1 MHTINEAP
9 RSLSPPR
16 AMSQRRMGRRAF
28 LQRAG
33 FGAGAVLLAAG
44 AGMTWRALDQGV
56 FATGEGPAYAAWGDW
71 DAPDGGA
78 LLPLVRAAVL
88 AANAH
93 NTQPWTFALG
103 TNRIDLFADPAR
115 TTGTLDPL
123 RRELHLSLG
132 CALENLA
139 LAARARGLDP
149 TVALLPTPGDPA
161 HVARIDLAPGAVVA
175 SPLYAAIPRRH
186 TDRGAYD
193 LRRPLDAAT
202 LGALAALNAD
212 PDLNLVWLTDPAAKA
227 RFAALTVQATA
238 AIIADP
244 EQARDDFAWWRG
256 DWATLQARKDGITLD
271 PGGLPDH
278 IRALGKLL
286 PAQSLAAY
294 DAAWAQG
301 VRDRQLPTAAAFGLL
316 VARDGGDTA
325 QRLGAGRLW
334 QRLHLAATTRGLAM
348 QPLCQIP
355 ERIDRERATGGA
367 PTITRAFAE
376 LLPGGDGQAVMA
388 FRIGYPTAG
397 THPSPRRPAEE
408 VLRV

>member
-1 MHTINEAP
+1 MRTIGEASQ
-9 RSLSPPR
+9 SLSPPR
-16 AMSQRRMGRRAF
+16 EADQRRMGRRLF
-28 LQRAG
+28 LRRAG
-33 FGAGAVLLAAG
+33 LGAGAVLLAAG
-44 AGMTWRALDQGV
+44 AGTTWRALDQGV
-56 FATGEGPAYAAWGDW
+56 FATGEGAAYAAWGDW
-71 DAPDGGA
+71 DVLGSGD

-103 TNRIDLFADPAR
+103 ARQIDLFADPAR
-115 TTGTLDPL
+115 TTGALDPL
-123 RRELHLSLG
+123 RRELHISLG
-132 CALENLA
+132 CALENLT
-139 LAARARGLDP
+139 LAAQARGLDP

-161 HVARIDLAPGAVVA
+161 HIARIDLAPGAVVA

-193 LRRPLDAAT
+193 LARPLDAAT
-202 LGALAALNAD
+202 RDALAARNAD
-212 PDLNLVWLTDPAAKA
+212 PALTLVWLTTPEAKA
-227 RFAALTVQATA
+227 RFAELTVQATA

-256 DWATLQARKDGITLD
+256 DWAMLQARKDGITLD

-316 VARDGGDTA
+316 IARDGGDIA
-325 QRLGAGRLW
+325 QRLAAGQLW
-334 QRLHLAATTRGLAM
+334 QRLHLSATAQGLAM

-355 ERIDRERATGGA
+355 ERIDRERATGDE
-367 PTITRAFAE
+367 PTMTRAFAG
-376 LLPGGDGQAVMA
+376 LLPDGDGQAVMA

-397 THPSPRRPAEE
+397 THPSPRRPAAE
-408 VLRV
+408 VLRA